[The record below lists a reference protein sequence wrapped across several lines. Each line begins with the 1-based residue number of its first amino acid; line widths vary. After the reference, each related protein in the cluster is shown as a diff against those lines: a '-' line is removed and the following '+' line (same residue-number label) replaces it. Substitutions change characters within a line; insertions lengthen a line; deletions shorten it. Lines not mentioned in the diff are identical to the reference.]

1 MPTDKKMENEN
12 TIFEE
17 IGEVEFGIFENMDFK
32 PIKVKLASATKMYE
46 KYLKNRS
53 GIKISD

>member
-17 IGEVEFGIFENMDFK
+17 IGKVEFGIFENMGFK

-46 KYLKNRS
+46 KYLK
-53 GIKISD
+53 K